1 MKKWVKVTL
10 AIAGSLLTIVV
21 LALVVVCTVIFT
33 PEYITPIVKGQLDKN
48 LPFKV
53 DFSRADLVFSGA
65 FPIFLLGSV
74 IYVSVILIRGIVLPD
89 SPRYLSI

>member
-53 DFSRADLVFSGA
+53 DFSR
-65 FPIFLLGSV
+65 I
-74 IYVSVILIRGIVLPD
+74 
-89 SPRYLSI
+89 